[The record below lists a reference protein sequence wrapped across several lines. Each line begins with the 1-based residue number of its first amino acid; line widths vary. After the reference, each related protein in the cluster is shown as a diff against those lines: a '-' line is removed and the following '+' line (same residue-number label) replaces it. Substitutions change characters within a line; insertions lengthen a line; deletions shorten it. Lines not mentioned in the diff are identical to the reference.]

1 MWQKEAQ
8 DKFGVETIESD
19 VMKAALNDWVNI
31 YQGKPDWTLPDDKGN
46 VDIESFNFAKKLCNE
61 TARLTTLALGI
72 TVEGSAR
79 ADWINGFMESYI
91 ARMKNEECE
100 KACAF
105 GYIVLKPNG
114 KGIDYV
120 MPWDFC
126 PTHATDGKVDGGIFF
141 DHYHEPGDKWYY
153 TRLEWQRFEDV
164 SEDVRIFRI
173 TNKTYRATWTNGI
186 GQECN
191 IKETIWTNLQE
202 DVAYENIE
210 QPLFSIFKMPIANN
224 IDLSSPLGV
233 SIFSNAQKE
242 LKSLDIAW
250 TRLEDEIFDSQKQI
264 FLGDALIDD
273 PNMAHM
279 RNYAT
284 NGVVDKIG
292 RKMPRYVRLIPGG
305 NTGEE
310 YKEVNPALQTADRL
324 SGIDHFLNLVGVK
337 CGYSTGQFVLNGR
350 SGQMTATQVEA
361 DDRETIQLITQIR
374 DSLKVATD
382 GLIYALDKW
391 ADIYNLAP
399 VGVYEVAYDF
409 DDITVNKEEDKIFEL
424 QLANQGYMSK
434 ARYLVRHLGMTED
447 EAAAMVAEAS
457 LESMGAEQEGLFGD
471 EFYNPQEKESES
483 RSGGLNGA
491 QTQSLI
497 SIIQQLSAGSI
508 TEGQAINLIAT
519 AIGISKDEA
528 RKILVGE
535 I

>member
-46 VDIESFNFAKKLCNE
+46 IDIESFNFAKKLCNE

-79 ADWINGFMESYI
+79 ADWINSFMESYI

-105 GYIVLKPNG
+105 GYIILKPNG
-114 KGIDYV
+114 DGIDYV

-173 TNKTYRATWTNGI
+173 TNKTYKATGANGI
-186 GQECN
+186 GQECSM
-191 IKETIWTNLQE
+191 KETVWANLQE
-202 DVAYENIE
+202 DAAYQNIE
-210 QPLFSIFKMPIANN
+210 QPLFSIFKMPLSNN
-224 IDLSSPLGV
+224 IDMSSPLGV

-250 TRLEDEIFDSQKQI
+250 TRLEDEIFDSQKI
-264 FLGDALIDD
+264 TFLGDMLIDE
-273 PNMAHM
+273 PGRPVRSRFAPGG
-279 RNYAT
+279 A
-284 NGVVDKIG
+284 VDKTG
-292 RKMPRYVRLIPGG
+292 KALPRWARILPGS
-305 NTGEE
+305 NTGDE
-310 YKEVNPALQTADRL
+310 YHEVNPALQTADRL

-350 SGQMTATQVEA
+350 SGVVTATQVES
-361 DDRETIQLITQIR
+361 DDRETIQYIKQIR
-374 DSLKVATD
+374 DSLQMATD

-399 VGVYEVAYDF
+399 VGEYEVNYSFQDLVYNF
-409 DDITVNKEEDKIFEL
+409 EEDKIRHWQYVQAGKYPLWMYYMNFEGMGEEE
-424 QLANQGYMSK
+424 AK
-434 ARYLVRHLGMTED
+434 AV
-447 EAAAMVAEAS
+447 AAEAKS
-457 LESMGAEQEGLFGD
+457 ENEPKDGVFG
-471 EFYNPQEKESES
+471 EE
-483 RSGGLNGA
+483 
-491 QTQSLI
+491 
-497 SIIQQLSAGSI
+497 
-508 TEGQAINLIAT
+508 
-519 AIGISKDEA
+519 
-528 RKILVGE
+528 
-535 I
+535 

>member
-19 VMKAALNDWVNI
+19 VMKAALTDWLNI

-46 VDIESFNFAKKLCNE
+46 IDIESFNFAKKLCNE

-79 ADWINGFMESYI
+79 AEWINGFMESYI

-105 GYIVLKPNG
+105 GYIILKPNG
-114 KGIDYV
+114 EGIDYV

-153 TRLEWQRFEDV
+153 TRLELQRFEDV

-173 TNKTYRATWTNGI
+173 TNKTYKATGAKGI

-191 IKETIWTNLQE
+191 IKETVWANFQE
-202 DVAYENIE
+202 DIAYENIE
-210 QPLFSIFKMPIANN
+210 QPLFSIFKMPLSNN
-224 IDLSSPLGV
+224 IDMSSPLGV

-264 FLGDALIDD
+264 FLGDALIDE
-273 PNMAHM
+273 PGMPVRSKYTA
-279 RNYAT
+279 
-284 NGVVDKIG
+284 NGVVDKAG
-292 RKMPRYVRLIPGG
+292 KKMPRYVRIIPGSTLG
-305 NTGEE
+305 DE
-310 YKEVNPALQTADRL
+310 YHEVNPTLQTTDRL

-350 SGQMTATQVEA
+350 TGHVTATQVEA
-361 DDRETIQLITQIR
+361 DDRETIQYIKQIR
-374 DSLKVATD
+374 DSFQTATD

-391 ADIYNLAP
+391 ADIYKLAP
-399 VGVYEVAYDF
+399 VGVYEVNYDF
-409 DDITVNKEEDKIFEL
+409 GDITYNWEEDRARHWQYVTLGKYPLWLYYVKFE
-424 QLANQGYMSK
+424 GMSEEEAK
-434 ARYLVRHLGMTED
+434 AV
-447 EAAAMVAEAS
+447 AAEAKT
-457 LESMGAEQEGLFGD
+457 ENKPKEGLFG
-471 EFYNPQEKESES
+471 EE
-483 RSGGLNGA
+483 
-491 QTQSLI
+491 
-497 SIIQQLSAGSI
+497 
-508 TEGQAINLIAT
+508 
-519 AIGISKDEA
+519 
-528 RKILVGE
+528 
-535 I
+535 

>member
-19 VMKAALNDWVNI
+19 VMKAALTDWVNI
-31 YQGKPDWTLPDDKGN
+31 YQGKPDWTLPDDEGN

-105 GYIVLKPNG
+105 GYIILKPNG
-114 KGIDYV
+114 EGIDYV

-173 TNKTYRATWTNGI
+173 TNRTYKSTGANGI

-191 IKETIWTNLQE
+191 IKETVWANLQE
-202 DVAYENIE
+202 DIAYENIE
-210 QPLFSIFKMPIANN
+210 QPLFSIFKMPLSNN
-224 IDLSSPLGV
+224 IDMNSPLGV

-250 TRLEDEIFDSQKQI
+250 TRLEDEIFDSQKI
-264 FLGDALIDD
+264 TFLGDMLIDE
-273 PNMAHM
+273 PGKPVRSRFVPGGA
-279 RNYAT
+279 
-284 NGVVDKIG
+284 VDKTG
-292 RKMPRYVRLIPGG
+292 KALPRHVRILPGTSEG
-305 NTGEE
+305 DE
-310 YKEVNPALQTADRL
+310 YHEVNPALQTADRL

-350 SGQMTATQVEA
+350 TGHVTATQVEA
-361 DDRETIQLITQIR
+361 DDRETIQYIKQIR
-374 DSLKVATD
+374 DSFQTATD
-382 GLIYALDKW
+382 GLIYALDKY
-391 ADIYNLAP
+391 ADIYSLAP
-399 VGVYEVAYDF
+399 VGVYEINYDF
-409 DDITVNKEEDKIFEL
+409 GDITYNWEEDRSRHWGYVMQGKYPLWLYYVKFE
-424 QLANQGYMSK
+424 GMSE
-434 ARYLVRHLGMTED
+434 ED
-447 EAAAMVAEAS
+447 AKLLVAEAKT
-457 LESMGAEQEGLFGD
+457 ENEPDDRLFG
-471 EFYNPQEKESES
+471 EE
-483 RSGGLNGA
+483 
-491 QTQSLI
+491 
-497 SIIQQLSAGSI
+497 
-508 TEGQAINLIAT
+508 
-519 AIGISKDEA
+519 
-528 RKILVGE
+528 
-535 I
+535 